1 MTINQIRKKIQSVD
15 MAIIKL
21 LAERKRYVCEI
32 GQLKSKTAQVIVDP
46 RRERQLMS
54 QYALLAKRYQLPIR
68 LVKQLFKLIILYSRG
83 VQQPK

>member
-1 MTINQIRKKIQSVD
+1 
-15 MAIIKL
+15 
-21 LAERKRYVCEI
+21 
-32 GQLKSKTAQVIVDP
+32 VIVDP